1 MVREIYFDSAST
13 TKVYPQVIKEMN
25 KCMLYDYGNP
35 SSAHAL
41 GDNASKLIV
50 SARTNIAR
58 VIGVKPHEIYF
69 TSGTTESNNWIFSGL
84 AHSNPGKK
92 KIIISS
98 IEHPSIRETA
108 NLFKNWGYQI
118 IEIPVDSQGFVDL
131 EFIKKNIGKDVLFVS
146 VIHGNNIFG
155 TIQNLKKIGDI
166 CKKNGVFFH
175 TDAAQTFGKM
185 KILAHDWNV
194 DLLSASAHK
203 LGGPKG
209 VGFLYVRDGV
219 KFSALIHG
227 GGQEKGLRSGTENV
241 AGIVGFA
248 KAVEISLNKN
258 WNEILKIRDYL
269 IKELEGFGG
278 KLVGS
283 KSNRVLSNLF
293 ISFPKI
299 EGERLIYDLSAQK
312 IYVSRGS
319 ACDSKKEIED
329 YALKSI
335 GLNSDEIKGA
345 IRISLPVDT
354 TKKDADYFLKV
365 LKSLINN
372 LDLKGI
378 K

>member
-41 GDNASKLIV
+41 GDKASKLIV

-118 IEIPVDSQGFVDL
+118 IEIPVDSKGFVDL

-175 TDAAQTFGKM
+175 TDAAQTFGKV

-269 IKELEGFGG
+269 IEKLEELGFS
-278 KLVGS
+278 LVGD
-283 KSNRVLSNLF
+283 KENRIANNIFVTLKGLDAE
-293 ISFPKI
+293 K
-299 EGERLIYDLSAQK
+299 LLYDLSAK
-312 IYVSRGS
+312 MIYVSMGS
-319 ACDSKKEIED
+319 ACDSKKEVED

-365 LKSLINN
+365 LKSLIN
-372 LDLKGI
+372 KS
-378 K
+378 